1 MSVTA
6 QLLRVFQ
13 VDKQIRSLQSRL
25 KVAEGFLGQQVK
37 ELEQLEAQKKTL
49 EGQLK
54 QIAAVAGD
62 QEGEAKRLE
71 AKMEHLREQMNN
83 AQTNKEYQAF
93 LVELNTIK
101 IEKDRFETAALEQM
115 NKGEELRKQI
125 AELEEKR
132 SQREQVRTVAAKER
146 GERYAEIEGRLNEL
160 KAELTEC
167 VADVPKDTM
176 IMFQRLLDV
185 RGDEAMGAIE
195 IVDRKRH
202 EYHCGTCMM
211 AIPMEAVNGLL
222 SGGRLTRCSSCQ
234 CVIYLTREDEE
245 RMRTTK
251 K

>member
-1 MSVTA
+1 M
-6 QLLRVFQ
+6 
-13 VDKQIRSLQSRL
+13 QSRL

-37 ELEQLEAQKKTL
+37 ELDQLEAGKKTL
-49 EGQLK
+49 DAQLK
-54 QIAAVAGD
+54 QIGAVAGD
-62 QEGEAKRLE
+62 HEGEAKRLE

-101 IEKDRFETAALEQM
+101 IEKDRSETAALDQM
-115 NKGEELRKQI
+115 GKGEELRKQL
-125 AELEEKR
+125 AEIEDKKA
-132 SQREQVRTVAAKER
+132 QREQVRSVAAKER
-146 GERYAEIEGRLNEL
+146 NERYAEIEGRLNEL
-160 KAELTEC
+160 KAELVEC
-167 VADVPKDTM
+167 VTDVPKDTM

>member
-49 EGQLK
+49 DGQLK

-62 QEGEAKRLE
+62 HEGEAKRLE

-115 NKGEELRKQI
+115 NKGEELRKQL

-132 SQREQVRTVAAKER
+132 SQREQVKTVAAKDR

-176 IMFQRLLDV
+176 IMF
-185 RGDEAMGAIE
+185 
-195 IVDRKRH
+195 
-202 EYHCGTCMM
+202 
-211 AIPMEAVNGLL
+211 
-222 SGGRLTRCSSCQ
+222 
-234 CVIYLTREDEE
+234 
-245 RMRTTK
+245 
-251 K
+251 